1 MKRVKQDVRV
11 SDFKIGAHAELA
23 TKEDRWKEEHCE
35 YPSGGGARG
44 VVDETVEIG
53 KNEARRGIDGVR
65 STSVARESCTRDV

>member
-1 MKRVKQDVRV
+1 M
-11 SDFKIGAHAELA
+11 A
-23 TKEDRWKEEHCE
+23 TKEDRWKKEHCE

-44 VVDETVEIG
+44 VDETVEIG